1 MPSQD
6 DAEAQYLARFREI
19 TAGLEPDQLHSLLGD
34 LMGAASRSARRPPR
48 PDHRRPAPSTP
59 QVLTVRVDL
68 QDATPPIWRR
78 LELRSDLSLQDV
90 HDVLQT
96 AFDWAGY
103 HLWRFSAGGGPFDPL
118 SQLFLCEFDVEEGE
132 DDGVPADEVRLG
144 ELLQERGDRLEY
156 VYDYGDD
163 WGLRIVVESVRE
175 AEASDPPARAVGGRR
190 AAPPEDCGGLREAEE
205 LAAVLENPA
214 HVDLAELDGALQA
227 EAVLLGSSADDTL
240 PEMLLE
246 PLDRLRRTPAGVALR
261 ERVVLLRDLPEPTDE
276 MHWDRALRAVTWFL
290 EQADAEGGLPLTGAG
305 YLRPAAVEAASAVV
319 PQMADW
325 IGKNNREVQSAPLLY
340 FRESLQQMKIL
351 RKYKGALLPTRRA
364 RTLFQAGRIRE
375 LVLESL
381 VPAPGDFDRPATALL
396 LLHVATTEPAQAI
409 ATSEIAEAL
418 TQLGWHVD
426 GSPVPVSAIVEL
438 PAWQLLANIGEVAG
452 RRSDRH
458 WAFSPQ
464 ASALAREALIS

>member
-1 MPSQD
+1 
-6 DAEAQYLARFREI
+6 
-19 TAGLEPDQLHSLLGD
+19 
-34 LMGAASRSARRPPR
+34 
-48 PDHRRPAPSTP
+48 P

-227 EAVLLGSSADDTL
+227 EAVLLGSSADGTL

-276 MHWDRALRAVTWFL
+276 MHWD
-290 EQADAEGGLPLTGAG
+290 
-305 YLRPAAVEAASAVV
+305 
-319 PQMADW
+319 
-325 IGKNNREVQSAPLLY
+325 
-340 FRESLQQMKIL
+340 
-351 RKYKGALLPTRRA
+351 
-364 RTLFQAGRIRE
+364 
-375 LVLESL
+375 
-381 VPAPGDFDRPATALL
+381 
-396 LLHVATTEPAQAI
+396 
-409 ATSEIAEAL
+409 
-418 TQLGWHVD
+418 
-426 GSPVPVSAIVEL
+426 
-438 PAWQLLANIGEVAG
+438 
-452 RRSDRH
+452 
-458 WAFSPQ
+458 
-464 ASALAREALIS
+464 